1 MVDIYELVSNLIP
14 KVESMVP
21 ETSDFKAVYTEY
33 KVNDR
38 TLCLTDILLKVEPLP
53 EYLHNAD
60 NQRYLTIVGYKLP
73 APIKCSQILCKGT
86 KEEILH
92 ILRSESLIPRIEA
105 IIQRLNDNLF
115 DV

>member
-1 MVDIYELVSNLIP
+1 MVDIYELVSTLTP
-14 KVESMVP
+14 LVESMMPV
-21 ETSDFKAVYTEY
+21 SGSFGAVYTEY
-33 KVNDR
+33 KVNDKN
-38 TLCLTDILLKVEPLP
+38 LCLTDILLKVEPLP
-53 EYLHNAD
+53 EHLHSTD

-73 APIKCSQILCKGT
+73 TPIKCSQILCKGT
-86 KEEILH
+86 KDEILH